1 MVVVRHAVWTNAANA
16 DDGRWTYAIC
26 SDSTATNNNLYQ
38 VRPSMHRA
46 RLRNLACPKRKRAQ
60 RFLAKPLFV
69 LVGRVG
75 IEPMTN
81 GSRGASRDIDG
92 LAVWPPKGAGRIAK
106 PQFYFFFLPV
116 GQGGTAA
123 PRTVCYE
130 GNRPKWIS
138 GT

>member
-38 VRPSMHRA
+38 VRPSMHRGSFRHGSCA

-92 LAVWPPKGAGRIAK
+92 FAV
-106 PQFYFFFLPV
+106 
-116 GQGGTAA
+116 
-123 PRTVCYE
+123 
-130 GNRPKWIS
+130 
-138 GT
+138 

>member
-38 VRPSMHRA
+38 VRPSMHRGSFRHGSCA
-46 RLRNLACPKRKRAQ
+46 RLRNLALPEKKKGPAISRQA
-60 RFLAKPLFV
+60 
-69 LVGRVG
+69 LVRRVG

-92 LAVWPPKGAGRIAK
+92 LAV
-106 PQFYFFFLPV
+106 
-116 GQGGTAA
+116 
-123 PRTVCYE
+123 
-130 GNRPKWIS
+130 
-138 GT
+138 